1 MENNI
6 QQALNAINDYRGQIQ
21 NRLQYTEDRNDTN
34 YNIKVTGDEN
44 TQVLTEIHAFTT
56 QKPHIKEEKI
66 RHYYIKNQE
75 LVGIIDPNFR
85 SKKDEPLSRYSK
97 NVVQSKKT
105 HFQKEIQGKREL
117 KIAARNFYNTY
128 VLGQKGSLKD
138 VYENYFAIVEK
149 NNYVALEE
157 EEEEQEE
164 EEEEEEERERRDRER
179 RERER
184 ERKNLLNN
192 YAIMILINIRLNF
205 LMRVIE
211 TIKNNSGQSS
221 SQPQQSQQ
229 QSAMSA
235 TSISNRRLDEMPQQ
249 SSPPPPVTTEIQPS
263 TSSSSSPSGN
273 TSGNQSVTSHTQT
286 PPASNFF
293 NFFGDS
299 DGILNP
305 ESNWFNPDGTPVNN
319 PVTGDVTVVANEDED
334 GNNVVADGAVVANG
348 AGDVDV
354 VADGAENNGNG
365 GEPEAT
371 SRYSRFR
378 NFFSRDKK
386 TQQNQEIIDK
396 NNTDNAPGA
405 GEDVNNG
412 DGDPSA
418 SLLAGKKKSGFF
430 TRLGEGTRKLW
441 RVDQL
446 DNVNQHQ
453 GTQGFNPM
461 APKGGKKTR
470 KRRKPRKTRR
480 KKQKKS
486 KRKTKAKK

>member
-1 MENNI
+1 MANEYFE
-6 QQALNAINDYRGQIQ
+6 QALNAIDDYRNQIQ
-21 NRLQYTEDRNDTN
+21 NSLQYTENESDTVDA
-34 YNIKVTGDEN
+34 IKVAEDEQ
-44 TQVLTEIHAFTT
+44 TQVLTA
-56 QKPHIKEEKI
+56 IKTFISLTDGKKRLAI
-66 RHYYIKNQE
+66 DHYYIKNQE

-85 SKKDEPLSRYSK
+85 SKRDETLSKVSK
-97 NVVQSKKT
+97 NAVQSRKSP
-105 HFQKEIQGKREL
+105 FQKIIQGQREL
-117 KIAARNFYNTY
+117 KIVAREFYNTY
-128 VLGQKGSLKD
+128 VLGQNGSLKA
-138 VYENYFAIVEK
+138 VYENYFATVAE
-149 NNYVALEE
+149 NEYVALKDDK
-157 EEEEQEE
+157 QK
-164 EEEEEEERERRDRER
+164 
-179 RERER
+179 
-184 ERKNLLNN
+184 KNLLTN

-205 LMRVIE
+205 LMGVIE

-229 QSAMSA
+229 QSAMAA

-412 DGDPSA
+412 DGDRSA

-430 TRLGEGTRKLW
+430 TRLGEGTMKLW
-441 RVDQL
+441 RGEAKSSVDQL